1 MEKIMKKSNSRA
13 SLKKGITKDFQA
25 MLQYTGTVVQRDPE
39 NSSSR
44 RRKSITKMDIQEE
57 MRKSVSPSPA
67 NQNRKTLKM
76 AGVSLYSSNDEEDQ
90 WNQQRI
96 KEEMKKLSDFEI
108 DPKDIEELVSRV
120 TESNKSPKLEIL
132 NFALQRIQQLEGRK
146 SRKIS
151 NHEKD
156 RIIM

>member
-1 MEKIMKKSNSRA
+1 
-13 SLKKGITKDFQA
+13 
-25 MLQYTGTVVQRDPE
+25 MLQYTGSVAQRDPE

-67 NQNRKTLKM
+67 SQNRKTLKM
-76 AGVSLYSSNDEEDQ
+76 AGVSLYSSNDEEDP
-90 WNQQRI
+90 WNQQKI
-96 KEEMKKLSDFEI
+96 KEEMMKLSDFEI
-108 DPKDIEELVSRV
+108 DPRDIEELVSRV
-120 TESNKSPKLEIL
+120 TESNKSPKLEIM

>member
-1 MEKIMKKSNSRA
+1 
-13 SLKKGITKDFQA
+13 
-25 MLQYTGTVVQRDPE
+25 
-39 NSSSR
+39 
-44 RRKSITKMDIQEE
+44 MDIQEE

-67 NQNRKTLKM
+67 SQNRKTLKM
-76 AGVSLYSSNDEEDQ
+76 AGVSLYSSNDEEDP
-90 WNQQRI
+90 WNQQKI
-96 KEEMKKLSDFEI
+96 KEEMMKLSDFEI
-108 DPKDIEELVSRV
+108 DPRDIEELVSRV
-120 TESNKSPKLEIL
+120 TESNKSPKLEIM